1 VHFQNTMSI
10 LFMLMGLD
18 VTVERRGS
26 DTRSDID
33 VITPDYVY
41 IFELKVDSTAR
52 EALDQINER
61 KYALQFE
68 PSGKK
73 IFKIGVNFST
83 EHRRVTD
90 WLIEEQ

>member
-1 VHFQNTMSI
+1 
-10 LFMLMGLD
+10 
-18 VTVERRGS
+18 
-26 DTRSDID
+26 
-33 VITPDYVY
+33 
-41 IFELKVDSTAR
+41 
-52 EALDQINER
+52 LDQINER

-73 IFKIGVNFST
+73 IYKIGVNFST